1 MKRTFIAIRIH
12 PGEKMRE
19 VLEYFRQT
27 LSQEKIKWV
36 DPEIMHITIA
46 FLGDTD
52 EKIIT
57 SVKDIIQQVS
67 QDNPPFE
74 LVFRGAGVF
83 KNLRDPRVIWIGTE
97 TNQVMQSLKAG
108 LDNELSRFGFE
119 KESREFRPHLTL
131 GRIKWIKNISA
142 LEEAIKLYKD
152 QEVQKELIN
161 EIIYYESIL
170 KPEGPLYLPLL
181 SAPLKKKD

>member
-1 MKRTFIAIRIH
+1 MKRTFIAVRIH

-19 VLEYFRQT
+19 IISFIRQM

-57 SVKDIIQQVS
+57 PVKGIIQQVT
-67 QDNPPFE
+67 QNHLPFE
-74 LVFRGAGVF
+74 LVFTGAGVF

-97 TNQVMQSLKAG
+97 TNQFMQSLKAG

-119 KESREFRPHLTL
+119 KEIREFRPHLTL
-131 GRIKWIKNISA
+131 GRIKWIKNVSA
-142 LEEAIKLYKD
+142 LEEAIKPYKD
-152 QEVQKELIN
+152 QEVQRELIS

-170 KPEGPLYLPLL
+170 KPEGPVYLPLL
-181 SAPLKKKD
+181 SVPLKKKD